1 MPSVNKSLNITC
13 CFFIIKENESL
24 FVFLKECESS
34 FENIDILIDHFKFY
48 IPLPVWNENMLRL

>member
-34 FENIDILIDHFKFY
+34 FENIDILINVESNITVEMTCLVSLF
-48 IPLPVWNENMLRL
+48 